1 MAEKIMLEIES
12 GRRTLD
18 EHRVIHFCKEG
29 NFYRAYEFS
38 AKLCVRYI
46 Q

>member
-18 EHRVIHFCKEG
+18 EHRVIHLFQEG
-29 NFYRAYEFS
+29 TFYHEYEFS
-38 AKLCVRYI
+38 AWVV
-46 Q
+46 

>member
-1 MAEKIMLEIES
+1 MAEKLMLEMES

-38 AKLCVRYI
+38 AWLV
-46 Q
+46 